1 VNLDVLSAP
10 VASGNPLD
18 IDMRV
23 CPGSD
28 KPIGRTPSP
37 PAEMP
42 CQLCGKVVAVRRP
55 TPKEERKGLQARH
68 ALHFLDEP
76 DTKRDP

>member
-1 VNLDVLSAP
+1 
-10 VASGNPLD
+10 
-18 IDMRV
+18 MKV

-37 PAEMP
+37 PDEMP
-42 CQLCGKVVAVRRP
+42 CQLCGKVVEVRKP

-68 ALHFLDEP
+68 AFHFLEELDAE
-76 DTKRDP
+76 